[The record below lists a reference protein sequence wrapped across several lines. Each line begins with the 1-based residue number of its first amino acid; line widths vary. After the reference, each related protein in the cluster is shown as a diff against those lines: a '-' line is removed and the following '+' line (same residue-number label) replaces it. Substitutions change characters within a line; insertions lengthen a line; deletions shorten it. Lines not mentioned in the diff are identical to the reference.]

1 MDREQFAFIALF
13 GHNGKMYVNNGT
25 RGLAKASLARIVSNK
40 VTSMEMQLCVPLGF
54 R

>member
-25 RGLAKASLARIVSNK
+25 RGLAKASLACLEEARVHGNA
-40 VTSMEMQLCVPLGF
+40 TLRAP
-54 R
+54 